1 MSRSVRK
8 AIENAKH
15 KKEHELRLTDEGIG
29 DVATTYPE
37 LCKINV
43 YVPCIKGGVFC
54 AGAIIASYSE
64 CFITFVVIYPSW
76 DLVKLVRFYA
86 LKNSCCVTLLV

>member
-15 KKEHELRLTDEGIG
+15 KKEHELRLSDEGIG

-37 LCKINV
+37 LCKSI
-43 YVPCIKGGVFC
+43 VPGV
-54 AGAIIASYSE
+54 GSGS
-64 CFITFVVIYPSW
+64 
-76 DLVKLVRFYA
+76 
-86 LKNSCCVTLLV
+86 NSPFPCL